1 VAKFINNIPIYG
13 LDNFSLEGT
22 AHMGFQVEVFDANRH
37 FMVEYPHRH
46 DFYEVLYLSG
56 GSGYHIIDSNKYKI
70 EPPCIFFMTPGQ
82 THKLELSQDIDG
94 YIFLF
99 APDFYL
105 IHQNN
110 KNKLLS
116 FPFFHSVT
124 RQNPPLSLSNTYD
137 DHFVKNLFVR
147 GCSIMKNKTEV
158 TFQETDEKN
167 GNENALLEEIIR
179 SLLDIILLTCKQLYP
194 KEYSVLPN
202 NKGHLLVK
210 KFMLLV
216 EENYQKNLKVTDYA
230 DRLAITANHLT
241 QIVKQIT
248 GKTTLEI
255 LQEKNILEIKRLL
268 IHTNLTVT
276 EIASLMNFTDQS
288 YLTKYFKKCT
298 GRTPLSYRNEST
310 K

>member
-1 VAKFINNIPIYG
+1 MAKFINSIPIYG
-13 LDNFSLEGT
+13 LDNFSLSDKPHT
-22 AHMGFQVEVFDANRH
+22 GFQVEVFDANRH

-105 IHQNN
+105 LHQSN
-110 KNKLLS
+110 KNRLLS
-116 FPFFHSVT
+116 FPFFHAVT
-124 RQNPPLSLSNTYD
+124 GQNPPLYLSNAD
-137 DHFVKNLFVR
+137 DDSFVKNLFIR
-147 GCSIMKNKTEV
+147 GCAIIKNKTENNV
-158 TFQETDEKN
+158 GEPNEKN
-167 GNENALLEEIIR
+167 INKDTLSEEIIR
-179 SLLDIILLTCKQLYP
+179 SLLDMILLTCKQLYP

-202 NKGHLLVK
+202 NKGHILVK
-210 KFMLLV
+210 KFMLLI
-216 EENYQKNLKVTDYA
+216 EENYQKNLKVNDYA

-241 QIVKQIT
+241 QIIKQIT
-248 GKTTLEI
+248 GKTTIEI

-268 IHTNLTVT
+268 LYTNLTIT
-276 EIASLMNFTDQS
+276 EIALLMNYTDQS
-288 YLTKYFKKCT
+288 YFTKYFKKCT
-298 GRTPLSYRNEST
+298 GQTPLYYRHESM